1 MILEAARTA
10 PPGAGGRNRP
20 FGTGST
26 LPEVRLLERDADV
39 AALAAQLLRARGGR
53 GGMTIVSG
61 ESGAGKSTLLQA
73 FTDGCAGDVP
83 VLWSACDPL
92 TTPRPLGPFHDLAD
106 QLGDEVT
113 AALRGAGQ
121 PHEIFMAVFEH
132 LRVHPS
138 VLVVDDLHWAD
149 QGTVDLLR
157 FLLRRIRVTGSLVV
171 GALRDEEVGTSHPLR
186 ALLGD
191 VARSPDAEVVSA
203 RPLSLDAIAELIDG
217 RSLDAEWLQR
227 LTGGNPFYVVEMLD
241 HDDAGEIPRTVRD
254 AILERTN
261 GLDVEAWDLL
271 HLLACAPEAIPDHL
285 LAPLGVG
292 LEPLRAIDHA
302 GLVRRGPRGVT
313 FRHDLC
319 RIAIAGTL
327 PPGGA
332 VEFHRRMLTALDSSP
347 NADPAVLVHH
357 ALGAGDAV
365 RTLRHATDAGRAAAR
380 SGAHTQAAA
389 FYQIALDQ
397 LRSSTGDEEAE
408 LLELLAG
415 ECYLVDR
422 LDDAIAASE
431 RAMQLREQRHDPG
444 GVSINHRSLSV
455 YQWYNANRGI
465 AEQHAVAAEDVLAG
479 GPAELSADTM
489 GHLGHALATQAYL
502 AMQANDI
509 ERGRQLIGRAAGLA
523 DGSGDP
529 TLAVRASLIVG
540 ICDVLEGARGSREAT
555 LTILDGGHEQLDE
568 IYSSGYSSI
577 TYLDVEQRRLRHAA
591 ELLGFTLPLTTER
604 DLPICRVWQLGSRGR
619 MKLIRG
625 DWSDAVADAELV
637 LAGNSAP
644 LARTWPHLVRGLIAM
659 RRGGDGDADLD
670 EAWVLASRFAEPI
683 RLLPAA
689 AALVER
695 AWLRG
700 SPDVRLG
707 DCRALLDSAGG
718 AGLEWA
724 RGELAGWLQRL
735 DGDAGFGAPT
745 RHDGGDPAVGHGPLA
760 EPFRLQLSGSFHD
773 AAALWE
779 RLSAPYDQAL
789 ALVDAGD
796 ADSTRTGLDLLDRL
810 GADAVAAKVRLG
822 LRRSGVAVIP
832 SRRRAAT
839 RANPAGLTTRQVEIL
854 RLLADG
860 STNTEIGQRLFI
872 STKTVDHHVSAILMK
887 LQVATR
893 RDAARRAAELGLAL

>member
-1 MILEAARTA
+1 MTLWAAHPA
-10 PPGAGGRNRP
+10 DVGVGGRNGH
-20 FGTGST
+20 FATGTTIGA
-26 LPEVRLLERDADV
+26 VRLLERDADL
-39 AALAAQLLRARGGR
+39 AALAAQLHRARGGR
-53 GGMTIVSG
+53 GGMTLVSG

-73 FTDGCAGDVP
+73 FTDACAGDLP

-92 TTPRPLGPFHDLAD
+92 STPRPLGPFHDLAGQFGED
-106 QLGDEVT
+106 VT
-113 AALRGAGQ
+113 TSLRRAGQ

-157 FLLRRIRVTGSLVV
+157 FLLRRIRVTGSMVV
-171 GALRDEEVGTSHPLR
+171 GALRDEEIGTSHPLR

-191 VARSPDAEVVSA
+191 IARSPDAQVTAV
-203 RPLSLDAIAELIDG
+203 RPLTIEAITELVDG
-217 RSLDAEWLQR
+217 RPLNPEWLQR
-227 LTGGNPFYVVEMLD
+227 LTGGNPFYVVEMLE
-241 HDDAGEIPRTVRD
+241 HGGGGEIPRTVRD

-261 GLDVEAWDLL
+261 GLDGAAWDLL
-271 HLLACAPEAIPDHL
+271 HLLSCAPEAIPDHL

-292 LEPLRAIDHA
+292 LEPLRAVDGA
-302 GLVRRGPRGVT
+302 GLVRRGSRGVT

-319 RIAIAGTL
+319 RIAIGATL

-332 VEFHRRMLTALDSSP
+332 VAFHRRMLAALDSTPS
-347 NADPAVLVHH
+347 ADPAVLVHH
-357 ALGAGDAV
+357 ALGAGDPV

-389 FYQIALDQ
+389 FFQIALDHV
-397 LRSSTGDEEAE
+397 DEAAGEDEAE
-408 LLELLAG
+408 LLESLAD

-431 RAMQLREQRHDPG
+431 RAMRLRELRHDPA
-444 GVSINHRSLSV
+444 GVSINHRALSV
-455 YQWYNANRGI
+455 YHWYNANRGI
-465 AEQHAVAAEDVLAG
+465 AEEHAVAAEDVLAG
-479 GPAELSADTM
+479 NAAGAGAATRS
-489 GHLGHALATQAYL
+489 HLGHALATQAYL
-502 AMQANDI
+502 AVQANDLT
-509 ERGRQLIGRAAGLA
+509 RCRVLIGRAAELA
-523 DGSGDP
+523 EGGDDP
-529 TLAVRASLIVG
+529 SLVVRAKLISG

-555 LTILDGGHEQLDE
+555 LTILDGAHDHLDE
-568 IYSSGYSSI
+568 IYSSGYSNL
-577 TYLDVEQRRLRHAA
+577 TYLDVEQRRLRSAS

-625 DWSDAVADAELV
+625 DWSDAVADAERV
-637 LAGNSAP
+637 LSDPSAP
-644 LARTWPHLVRGLIAM
+644 LARTWPHLVRGLVAL
-659 RRGGDGDADLD
+659 RRRGDGDDDLD
-670 EAWVLASRFAEPI
+670 EAWALANRFAEPI
-683 RLLPAA
+683 RMLPAA

-700 SPDVRLG
+700 AADPRLD
-707 DCRALLDSAGG
+707 DCRELLASADG

-735 DGDAGFGAPT
+735 DSDAEAGAAAP
-745 RHDGGDPAVGHGPLA
+745 GAVA
-760 EPFRLQLSGSFHD
+760 EPFRLQLEGRSLE
-773 AAALWE
+773 AAAMWE

-789 ALVDAGD
+789 ALVDAGG
-796 ADSTRTGLDLLDRL
+796 AECIRTGLDLLDRL
-810 GADAVAAKVRLG
+810 GADAVAAKVRLE
-822 LRRSGVAVIP
+822 LRRSGASAIP

-839 RANPAGLTTRQVEIL
+839 RANPAGLTARQVEIL

-872 STKTVDHHVSAILMK
+872 STKTVDHHVSAVLLK

-893 RDAARRAAELGLAL
+893 REAGRRAEELGLLD